1 MPKVVDHQAR
11 REHIVDAA
19 WALIGREGFEAA
31 TMRDIA
37 AEAGF
42 ANGAIKPYFA
52 SKQKLLEAVFKSAF
66 DRTNDRADL
75 ACAHLAGRAAI
86 EAFAHEVLPLTHET
100 RKEAAGVVAFWGAA
114 TGQSEV
120 KAIHERSMQS
130 WRKRIAAWF
139 IQGQQDGEFTP
150 SQDPHQAADAL
161 VTFMLGAQVVLTME
175 PRNAL
180 PDMLTG
186 QLAALLDGFTR
197 GVDSTPDLDP
207 TRDNAQ
213 MTA

>member
-75 ACAHLAGRAAI
+75 ACAHLTGRAAI
-86 EAFAHEVLPLTHET
+86 EAFAREVLPLTCET

-114 TGQSEV
+114 TDQSEV

-150 SQDPHQAADAL
+150 SQDPQQAADAL

-197 GVDSTPDLDP
+197 GVDSTPDLGS

>member
-66 DRTNDRADL
+66 DRTNERADL

-86 EAFAHEVLPLTHET
+86 EAFAHEVLPLTRET

-114 TGQSEV
+114 TDQPEV

-175 PRNAL
+175 PQNAL

-197 GVDSTPDLDP
+197 GVDSTPGLDS

>member
-66 DRTNDRADL
+66 DRTNERADL

-86 EAFAHEVLPLTHET
+86 EAFAREVLPLTRET

-114 TGQSEV
+114 TGSPEL
-120 KAIHERSMQS
+120 KAIHERSMTA

-139 IQGQQDGEFTP
+139 IEAQDAGEFAP
-150 SQDPHQAADAL
+150 SQDPRQAADAL

-175 PRNAL
+175 PQNAL
-180 PDMLTG
+180 PDMLTS
-186 QLAALLDGFTR
+186 QLGMLLDGFAR
-197 GVDSTPDLDP
+197 DSDL
-207 TRDNAQ
+207 TRDIASV
-213 MTA
+213 TA

>member
-114 TGQSEV
+114 TDQSEV

>member
-66 DRTNDRADL
+66 DRTNERADL

-114 TGQSEV
+114 TDQSEV

-130 WRKRIAAWF
+130 WRKLIAAWF

-197 GVDSTPDLDP
+197 GVDSTPDLGP
-207 TRDNAQ
+207 ARDNAQ
-213 MTA
+213 ITA

>member
-114 TGQSEV
+114 TDQSEV

-161 VTFMLGAQVVLTME
+161 VTFMLGAHVVLTME

-197 GVDSTPDLDP
+197 GVDSTPDLGP

-213 MTA
+213 VTA

>member
-52 SKQKLLEAVFKSAF
+52 SKQKLLEAVYKSAF
-66 DRTNDRADL
+66 DRTNDRADV
-75 ACAHLAGRAAI
+75 ACADLAGRAAI
-86 EAFAHEVLPLTHET
+86 EAFAREVLPLTRET

-114 TGQSEV
+114 TDSPEL
-120 KAIHERSMQS
+120 KAIHERSMTA

-139 IQGQQDGEFTP
+139 IEAQDAGEFAP
-150 SQDPHQAADAL
+150 SQDPRQAADAL

-175 PRNAL
+175 PQNAL
-180 PDMLTG
+180 PDMLTA
-186 QLAALLDGFTR
+186 QLEMLLDGFAR
-197 GVDSTPDLDP
+197 DSDL
-207 TRDNAQ
+207 TRDIAPV
-213 MTA
+213 TA

>member
-66 DRTNDRADL
+66 DRTNERADL

-86 EAFAHEVLPLTHET
+86 EAFAHEVLPLTRET

-114 TGQSEV
+114 TDQPEV

-175 PRNAL
+175 PQNAL

-197 GVDSTPDLDP
+197 GVDSTPGLDP

>member
-66 DRTNDRADL
+66 DRTNERADL

-114 TGQSEV
+114 TDQSEV

-130 WRKRIAAWF
+130 WRKLIAAWF

-197 GVDSTPDLDP
+197 GVDSTPDLGP
-207 TRDNAQ
+207 ARDIASV
-213 MTA
+213 TA

>member
-52 SKQKLLEAVFKSAF
+52 SKQKLLEAVYKSAF
-66 DRTNDRADL
+66 DRTNDRADV
-75 ACAHLAGRAAI
+75 ACADLAGRTAI
-86 EAFAHEVLPLTHET
+86 EAFAREVLPLTRET

-114 TGQSEV
+114 TDSPEL
-120 KAIHERSMQS
+120 KAIHERSMTA

-139 IQGQQDGEFTP
+139 IEAQDAGEFAP
-150 SQDPHQAADAL
+150 SQDPRQAADAL

-175 PRNAL
+175 PQNAL
-180 PDMLTG
+180 PDMLTA
-186 QLAALLDGFTR
+186 QLEMLLDGFAR
-197 GVDSTPDLDP
+197 DSDL
-207 TRDNAQ
+207 TRDIASV
-213 MTA
+213 TA

>member
-66 DRTNDRADL
+66 DRTNERADV

-86 EAFAHEVLPLTHET
+86 EAFAREVLPLTGET
-100 RKEAAGVVAFWGAA
+100 RQEAAGVVAFWGAA
-114 TGQSEV
+114 TDSPEL
-120 KAIHERSMQS
+120 KAIHERSMTA

-139 IQGQQDGEFTP
+139 IEAQDAGEFAQ
-150 SQDPHQAADAL
+150 SQDPRLAADAL

-175 PRNAL
+175 PQNAL
-180 PDMLTG
+180 SDMLTA
-186 QLAALLDGFTR
+186 QLEMLLDGFAR
-197 GVDSTPDLDP
+197 DSDL
-207 TRDNAQ
+207 TRDIASV
-213 MTA
+213 TA

>member
-52 SKQKLLEAVFKSAF
+52 SKQKLLEAVYKSAF
-66 DRTNDRADL
+66 DRTNDRADA
-75 ACAHLAGRAAI
+75 ACAGLAGRAAI
-86 EAFAHEVLPLTHET
+86 EAFAREVLPLTRET
-100 RKEAAGVVAFWGAA
+100 RQEAAGVVAFWGAA
-114 TGQSEV
+114 TDSPEL
-120 KAIHERSMQS
+120 KAIHERSMTA

-139 IQGQQDGEFTP
+139 IEAQDAGEFAP
-150 SQDPHQAADAL
+150 SQEPRQAADAL

-175 PRNAL
+175 PQNAL
-180 PDMLTG
+180 PDMLTSRLG
-186 QLAALLDGFTR
+186 MLLDGFAR
-197 GVDSTPDLDP
+197 DSDL
-207 TRDNAQ
+207 TRDIASV
-213 MTA
+213 TA

>member
-66 DRTNDRADL
+66 DRTNERADL

-114 TGQSEV
+114 TDQSEV

-130 WRKRIAAWF
+130 WRKLIAAWF

>member
-75 ACAHLAGRAAI
+75 ACAHLTGRAAI
-86 EAFAHEVLPLTHET
+86 EAFAREVLPLTRET

-114 TGQSEV
+114 TDSPEL
-120 KAIHERSMQS
+120 KAIHERSMTA

-139 IQGQQDGEFTP
+139 IEAQDAGEFAP
-150 SQDPHQAADAL
+150 SQDPRQAADAL

-175 PRNAL
+175 PQNAL
-180 PDMLTG
+180 PDMLTA
-186 QLAALLDGFTR
+186 QLEMLLDGFAR
-197 GVDSTPDLDP
+197 DSDL
-207 TRDNAQ
+207 TRDIAPV
-213 MTA
+213 TA

>member
-66 DRTNDRADL
+66 DRTNERADL

-114 TGQSEV
+114 TDQSEV

-130 WRKRIAAWF
+130 WRKLIAAWF

-180 PDMLTG
+180 PDMLIG

-197 GVDSTPDLDP
+197 GVDSTPDLAP

>member
-66 DRTNDRADL
+66 DRTNERADL

-114 TGQSEV
+114 TDQSEV

-130 WRKRIAAWF
+130 WRKLIAAWF

-197 GVDSTPDLDP
+197 GVDSTPDLGP
-207 TRDNAQ
+207 ARDNAQ